1 MSKRRVFDIDFPD
14 DAPTEDPVIEPRR
27 GPMATAIGENAE
39 ALKERQEIVADI
51 RAENDR
57 LAHEHVRLK
66 TAGLITDLLALDS
79 IQTTKLT
86 RDRKGGRDEELDEL
100 KASIREV
107 GLSNP
112 IRVEAAGDGVFELV
126 QGYRRLMA
134 FRELYEES
142 GDEKYARIP
151 AGLSA
156 QGAELDL
163 LYRRMVDENLVRR
176 DISFAEMAAL
186 VQAYVD
192 DPATECDSVD
202 QALNDLFGSVGRQK
216 KSYIKHF
223 VTLLD
228 GIGSH
233 LKFPEEIPRA
243 LGLQLEKRISSEA
256 GAAARIRS
264 SLAAAMATTAKA
276 ELAVLGDLVQPP
288 RKSSTA
294 PKPGKTLAK
303 TTFRQTV
310 GEGTVRC
317 AAAEGRVELHADRDF
332 SNVDRHKLET
342 AIAAFFD
349 ALGPQD

>member
-1 MSKRRVFDIDFPD
+1 MSKRRVFDIDFPE
-14 DAPTEDPVIEPRR
+14 DAPTEGSVVEPRR
-27 GPMATAIGENAE
+27 GPMATAIGENAD

-66 TAGLITDLLALDS
+66 TAGLITDLLPLDA
-79 IQTTKLT
+79 IQTTMLT
-86 RDRKGGRDEELDEL
+86 RDRKSGRDDELDEL

-112 IRVEAAGDGVFELV
+112 IQVESVGDGEFGLV

-134 FRELYEES
+134 FRELYDET
-142 GDEKYARIP
+142 GDEAFARIP
-151 AGLSA
+151 AGLSG

-186 VQAYVD
+186 VQAYVG
-192 DPATECDSVD
+192 DPETGCDSVD
-202 QALNDLFGSVGRQK
+202 QALISLFGSVGRQK
-216 KSYIKHF
+216 RSYIKHF
-223 VTLLD
+223 VTMLD
-228 GIGSH
+228 AIGSH
-233 LKFPEEIPRA
+233 LKFPEAIPRS
-243 LGLQLEKRISSEA
+243 LGLQLEKRLSTEP
-256 GAAARIRS
+256 GAAAKIRS
-264 SLAAAMATTAKA
+264 GLAVAMATTAKA
-276 ELAVLGDLVQPP
+276 ELAALGDLALPP
-288 RKSSTA
+288 RKSARVS
-294 PKPGKTLAK
+294 KPGKTLAK

-332 SNVDRHKLET
+332 SNVDRHKLEA
-342 AIAAFFD
+342 AIFAFFD
-349 ALGPQD
+349 VLEAED